1 MDRAEKSTEIE
12 LLTSCFSKAQVAL
25 CADFRGLTVQQ
36 ITTLRK
42 NLKSAGAT
50 ARVTKNTLARR
61 SFSAANGGASEAQLK
76 GFIDLLEGPSVL
88 VFSNN
93 DPIGPTKVLSAFVK
107 ESNEKLAIK
116 GAWFEGQFLDKKGVE
131 ALSKMPGR
139 EEILARLLATIAAPA
154 SQLVRLLNEPG
165 SQVAR
170 VIEAQRAKLA
180 A

>member
-1 MDRAEKSTEIE
+1 MDRADKIAEID
-12 LLTSCFSKAQVAL
+12 LLTGYFSKAQVAL

-36 ITTLRK
+36 VTTLRK
-42 NLKSAGAT
+42 NLRGAGAT

-61 SFSAANGGASEAQLK
+61 SFSAANGGANEAQLK

-88 VFSNN
+88 VFSEE
-93 DPIGPTKVLSAFVK
+93 DPVAPAKVLAAFAK

-116 GAWFEGQFLDKKGVE
+116 GAWFEGQCLDRKGVE
-131 ALSKMPGR
+131 ALSKMPSR
-139 EEILARLLATIAAPA
+139 EEILATLLATIAAPA
-154 SQLVRLLNEPG
+154 TQLVRLLNEPG

-170 VIEAQRAKLA
+170 VLEARRAKLA